1 MRQANAGPG
10 GARNTGLDLVSD
22 DTTHVAFLD
31 SDDAWHPGHLA
42 AALDAMGRFDA
53 DCCFATITGGESFDY
68 HSTVEALEG
77 TPGFATLSNEPL
89 TLAADGLASRMLED
103 WSYLHLSCM
112 VMTPLV
118 FRAVR
123 FDPELRLAA
132 EDILFMNES
141 VSMARRTILSA
152 HTGALRGEGANIFHG
167 ITNTAPSYLAQ
178 QFNTLRAL
186 KFLSQHAMADDAGSA
201 ALSERA
207 ERARR
212 EALWDRSPDRGA
224 ARPRSLRSWRVGPG
238 RTQPSCAAPCGFAF
252 RNSRNNDRRSDDRPS
267 LGQLPVARQFGRAT
281 VQAAKERFQ
290 LVGCDTG
297 GDARQGPW
305 PGKAGNPRPH
315 QAIRCL
321 VVQEA
326 PQLVA
331 FADMACMAF

>member
-1 MRQANAGPG
+1 MPSVTVVIPFYQKQSGILSRALDSVFGQSGVMPSVIVVDDASPVPAEPEILKRAPSEQARVTLVRQANAGPG
-10 GARNTGLDLVSD
+10 GARNTGLDLVPD

-186 KFLSQHAMADDAGSA
+186 KFLSQHAMADDAGAA

-212 EALWDRSPDRGA
+212 EALW
-224 ARPRSLRSWRVGPG
+224 
-238 RTQPSCAAPCGFAF
+238 
-252 RNSRNNDRRSDDRPS
+252 
-267 LGQLPVARQFGRAT
+267 GQVARSR
-281 VQAAKERFQ
+281 R
-290 LVGCDTG
+290 
-297 GDARQGPW
+297 
-305 PGKAGNPRPH
+305 GK
-315 QAIRCL
+315 
-321 VVQEA
+321 A
-326 PQLVA
+326 PQLALLARWARTDPAILRSAVRL
-331 FADMACMAF
+331 CLSKLQKQ